1 MMELSA
7 GYLVWAPQGGS
18 RMVPFLASDQD
29 QRTLVHVW
37 AQLSADVQTRVIGLL
52 GQLALNLVVARPEH
66 PSGPLR
72 QQSGGRGALPRP
84 APHVRLQPRPAYLGH
99 RSSDLSP

>member
-18 RMVPFLASDQD
+18 RMVPFLASEQD

-37 AQLSADVQTRVIGLL
+37 AHLSADVQTRVIGLL
-52 GQLALNLVVARPEH
+52 GQLALNLVIARASASLRKRGGPPCRADNR
-66 PSGPLR
+66 PSK
-72 QQSGGRGALPRP
+72 S
-84 APHVRLQPRPAYLGH
+84 V
-99 RSSDLSP
+99 LSI

>member
-37 AQLSADVQTRVIGLL
+37 AHLSADVQTRVIGLL
-52 GQLALNLVVARPEH
+52 GQLALNLVVARPEQPSESEEACRVEQTAH
-66 PSGPLR
+66 PQNPS
-72 QQSGGRGALPRP
+72 
-84 APHVRLQPRPAYLGH
+84 
-99 RSSDLSP
+99 